1 MLSLLQHIGFPAKW
15 RDWIAAIL
23 STSSSQI
30 LLNGIPGQPINHGKG
45 LRQGDPLSPLLFILA
60 IDPLQRLLNLA
71 TEAGILSKLGRNKM
85 KLRTSMYADDATIF
99 LRPIKEEVTALK
111 HLLQLF
117 GEVTGLRTN
126 IHKSSVV
133 PIRCENLDLDD
144 ILCDFPAQ
152 RTSFPIK
159 YLGLPLAI
167 RRLRQVDFQPL
178 LDKAAARL
186 TGWRGRNITQ
196 AGRVTLTKAVLS
208 SQPVYLLTSLNA
220 PKEVLEDLDKLRK
233 RFLWAGGEAL
243 TGGKCKVNW
252 PTVNRP
258 KDLGGL
264 GVLDLEKFAS
274 ALRLRWLWQ
283 EWKEP
288 NKPWVGLGTLCSDKD
303 KLLFAATTTIQI
315 GSGAKTSFWHSA
327 WI

>member
-1 MLSLLQHIGFPAKW
+1 MATMNSFHAARCINLELLNSANIILIPKKDGADNISNYRPISLIHSVAKLIAKILALRLAPAMKEIISNSQSAFIRGRSIHDNFQYVRSVARRVHRNRTPMLLIKLDISKAFDSVRWDYLLSLLQHIGFLAKW

-30 LLNGIPGQPINHGKG
+30 LLNGIPGQPINHGRG

-85 KLRTSMYADDATIF
+85 RLRTSMYADDAAIF

-167 RRLRQVDFQPL
+167 RRLR
-178 LDKAAARL
+178 
-186 TGWRGRNITQ
+186 
-196 AGRVTLTKAVLS
+196 
-208 SQPVYLLTSLNA
+208 
-220 PKEVLEDLDKLRK
+220 
-233 RFLWAGGEAL
+233 
-243 TGGKCKVNW
+243 
-252 PTVNRP
+252 
-258 KDLGGL
+258 
-264 GVLDLEKFAS
+264 
-274 ALRLRWLWQ
+274 
-283 EWKEP
+283 
-288 NKPWVGLGTLCSDKD
+288 
-303 KLLFAATTTIQI
+303 
-315 GSGAKTSFWHSA
+315 
-327 WI
+327 